1 MVDRRAILS
10 VAAAIAILAAAYSS
24 SAATSAGINWQPSF
38 EEAKLLAAQS
48 NRLILVHFWAP
59 SCKECKKLDKD
70 VFSQATVQQSINAR
84 FVPVKLNTDEY
95 PTTAKLYGVD
105 RLPTDLII
113 TPAGQIVG
121 RMKCPPTAK
130 EYVDQLNIAASG
142 SGPAAAPGLANN
154 PFSQMQ
160 SAAPQSAY
168 PAQQTAG
175 VYPTTT
181 PGAYQSPIAPATA
194 PPAYPTTATP
204 ASQFTAPLSYPTM
217 TAPGYP
223 STATPAYPTTATP
236 AYPTTATPAYPYT
249 AAASPAMTPA
259 QPQTA
264 PAMPNYSDQR
274 YAEYYQ
280 RFGAQPAA
288 GQPAQ
293 PAANQY
299 SQPNYTQPAYNQPAY
314 NQLAQP
320 AAGQLAGSYPSTPYS
335 PATSA
340 PGAIGWPSNASNM
353 SALVHNS
360 SPTMPAPSAS
370 ITGVAAAPQ
379 AQSPIIAPAAS
390 QFGLD
395 GYCPVTL
402 SEQKRWQVGDR
413 RWGAMHRGKTYLFAG
428 PAEQQKFMTNPDRY
442 APAISG
448 EDVVVAVDQGQSIP
462 GKREFGVEYQGRTY
476 LFASPASR
484 QIFCQNYARY
494 AGEVLQAEN
503 ARPPLR

>member
-1 MVDRRAILS
+1 LIMVDRRAILS
-10 VAAAIAILAAAYSS
+10 VAAALAILAAAYSS
-24 SAATSAGINWQPSF
+24 SAATSAGVNWQPSF

-168 PAQQTAG
+168 PAQQAAG
-175 VYPTTT
+175 VYPAANQS
-181 PGAYQSPIAPATA
+181 PGAYPSTGAYPSPVAPA
-194 PPAYPTTATP
+194 
-204 ASQFTAPLSYPTM
+204 
-217 TAPGYP
+217 
-223 STATPAYPTTATP
+223 TATPAYPTTATP
-236 AYPTTATPAYPYT
+236 AYPTTATPAYPTTATPAYPPY
-249 AAASPAMTPA
+249 AAAASSPAMTPA

-280 RFGAQPAA
+280 RFGSPTAQPAA
-288 GQPAQ
+288 GQLAQ
-293 PAANQY
+293 TPAAGQPPYN
-299 SQPNYTQPAYNQPAY
+299 QPNYTQPAYT
-314 NQLAQP
+314 QP
-320 AAGQLAGSYPSTPYS
+320 AAGQLASSYPSTPYS

-353 SALVHNS
+353 SALVHNP

-379 AQSPIIAPAAS
+379 AQSPMIAPAAS

-428 PAEQQKFMTNPDRY
+428 PAEQQKFMANPDRY

-448 EDVVVAVDQGQSIP
+448 EDVVAAVDQGQSIP

-476 LFASPASR
+476 LFATPASR